1 MSTPCI
7 DVLHADDHLVVV
19 HKPSGLPS
27 VPGRPL
33 HLRDCAARQAQAR
46 FPDALIVHRLD
57 MDTSGLLV
65 LGRGAQAQRRLS
77 QAFADRRVDKR
88 YEALVWGTL
97 AAAEGTIDL
106 PLLTDWPHRPRQKID
121 PVLGKPS
128 LTRFERLGH
137 EGAHSRVAL
146 HPLTGRSHQLRV
158 HLAAVGHCIL
168 GDALYAHTAARRA
181 APRLCLHASAL
192 RLPHPV
198 TGATLSFSSPA
209 PF

>member
-1 MSTPCI
+1 MSTPVI
-7 DVLHADDHLVVV
+7 DVLYADDHLVVV

-33 HLRDCAARQAQAR
+33 HLRDCAASQAQAR

-65 LGRGAQAQRRLS
+65 LGRGALAQRRLS
-77 QAFADRRVDKR
+77 QAFAERQVDKH
-88 YEALVWGTL
+88 YEALVWGTPDL
-97 AAAEGTIDL
+97 SEGLIDL
-106 PLLTDWPHRPRQKID
+106 PLLTDWPNRPRQRVD
-121 PVLGKPS
+121 TVQGKPS
-128 LTRFERLGH
+128 QTRWALRAQ
-137 EGAHSRVAL
+137 EGAHSRL
-146 HPLTGRSHQLRV
+146 TLSPLTGRSHQLRV
-158 HLAAVGHCIL
+158 HLAAVGHCLL
-168 GDALYAHTAARRA
+168 GDPLYAHAAAFRA

-198 TGATLSFSSPA
+198 SGEPVSFHSPA